1 MGIFP
6 KIRLDVIRLNWELTF
21 CPKSGTLKTPKKG
34 ESKMTQKE
42 IDKILADVRALDP
55 ALQYL
60 IFYQYI
66 REETSDLEF
75 LKAEIECQ
83 ISKRSTEDE

>member
-1 MGIFP
+1 
-6 KIRLDVIRLNWELTF
+6 
-21 CPKSGTLKTPKKG
+21 
-34 ESKMTQKE
+34 MTQKE
-42 IDKILADVRALDP
+42 IDRILADARALDP

-66 REETSDLEF
+66 REETTDLEF

-83 ISKRSTEDE
+83 MDKRGMK

>member
-1 MGIFP
+1 
-6 KIRLDVIRLNWELTF
+6 
-21 CPKSGTLKTPKKG
+21 
-34 ESKMTQKE
+34 MTQKE
-42 IDKILADVRALDP
+42 IDRILADVRALDP

-66 REETSDLEF
+66 REETTDLEF

-83 ISKRSTEDE
+83 MDKRSMEDE